1 LALIQFKINIKD
13 VREQNMI
20 FMYTQWIPYNKTNEW
35 VEIFQK
41 VQGKLPA
48 SIKKWQTFSTSDED
62 RGVKGY
68 NLIMTEKGNADE
80 ALIEI
85 SKLIAPF
92 WKIEGFAMKL
102 EPLFALRE
110 GLKVIG
116 KSL

>member
-1 LALIQFKINIKD
+1 
-13 VREQNMI
+13 MI
-20 FMYTQWIPYNKTNEW
+20 FMYTQWIPHNKTDEW
-35 VEIFQK
+35 LEAFKK

-48 SIKKWQTFSTSDED
+48 FIKKWQTFAVADEN

-68 NLIMTEKGNADE
+68 NLIMAEKGSADE
-80 ALIEI
+80 AMLEI

-102 EPLFALRE
+102 EPLLTVKDS
-110 GLKVIG
+110 LKVIG